1 MAGQEGNLEP
11 FAEGPVTDHLAMQEE
26 LAGQARQLGQRHRA
40 AGITPFGGA
49 EYVRWDEGSAR
60 LLGAL
65 GETSPTTGSNAP
77 GRYRVVEA
85 YCGEL
90 EAPGAE
96 DVDVEP
102 GS

>member
-1 MAGQEGNLEP
+1 MVGREGNFEP
-11 FAEGPVTDHLAMQEE
+11 SAEGPVTDHPAIQED
-26 LAGQARQLGQRHRA
+26 LAGQARRLGQQHRA
-40 AGITPFGGA
+40 AQITPFGVAG
-49 EYVRWDEGSAR
+49 YVRWDEGSAR
-60 LLGAL
+60 LLAAL

-90 EAPGAE
+90 EAPGAG
-96 DVDVEP
+96 DVEP

>member
-1 MAGQEGNLEP
+1 MAGQEGNVES
-11 FAEGPVTDHLAMQEE
+11 FTGGPVTDNLARQEE
-26 LAGQARQLGQRHRA
+26 LARQARWLGQRHRA

-60 LLGAL
+60 LLAAL
-65 GETSPTTGSNAP
+65 GETSPTTDSNAP

-90 EAPGAE
+90 EEPGAG
-96 DVDVEP
+96 DMEP

>member
-1 MAGQEGNLEP
+1 MTGQEGNVEP
-11 FAEGPVTDHLAMQEE
+11 FAGGPVTDNLAMQEK
-26 LAGQARQLGQRHRA
+26 LAGQARVTGQQHRA

-60 LLGAL
+60 LLAAL

-77 GRYRVVEA
+77 GRYRAVDA

-90 EAPGAE
+90 EPPGAG
-96 DVDVEP
+96 DVEP